1 MSDVPSALDA
11 AATTLT
17 IAEPSVSVWPY
28 VLGSIATLILAG
40 YFAYKAMSRPSFI
53 IKQIRRRNKKAMKK
67 QGIETSEATIDL
79 DKLLSA
85 IEVHATK
92 KRLSGPDT
100 LKLLMPLNDQRR
112 ITSAKE
118 MYLTMQHI
126 ARDIGDQ
133 RLAAEL
139 KNKSAGVKSS
149 SKLMAGLFKR
159 AGI

>member
-11 AATTLT
+11 AVTTLT

-28 VLGSIATLILAG
+28 VLGSVGTLIVAG
-40 YFAYKAMSRPSFI
+40 YFAYKRMSRPSFI

-67 QGIETSEATIDL
+67 QGIETSEATLDL

-85 IEVHATK
+85 IEIYATK
-92 KRLSGPDT
+92 ERLSGPDT